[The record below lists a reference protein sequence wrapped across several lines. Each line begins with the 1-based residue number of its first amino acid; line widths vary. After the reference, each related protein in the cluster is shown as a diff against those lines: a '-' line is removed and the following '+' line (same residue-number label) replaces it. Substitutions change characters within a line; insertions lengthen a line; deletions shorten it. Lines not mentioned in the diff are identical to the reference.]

1 MEVMM
6 NNIKSFTLYRE
17 YYDLIT
23 LLSDKE
29 QANVSLAILKY
40 MFDDTEI
47 KLNDRESK
55 VFINLKRPLE
65 KSKNKSQNAN
75 KIKSKQNQNE
85 IKINSNEDAHQDV
98 NVNVNVY
105 GNVKDIY
112 SFIEDNFNRTLSPIE
127 YEQISE
133 WEDNEL
139 TRYAIKQAVLNG
151 AYSIKYITRIL
162 ESYKAKNIK
171 TIHEAQRDEQN
182 FKNKNGKVITTE
194 WLNKDIE
201 SLEASD
207 EDIRKLEER
216 MRRVKNEN

>member
-1 MEVMM
+1 M